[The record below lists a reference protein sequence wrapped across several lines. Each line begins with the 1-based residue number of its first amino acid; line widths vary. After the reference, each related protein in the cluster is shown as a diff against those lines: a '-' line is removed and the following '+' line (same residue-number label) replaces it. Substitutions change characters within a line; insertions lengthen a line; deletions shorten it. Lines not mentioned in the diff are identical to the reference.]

1 MPAPSRYAVAAD
13 VVVTAES
20 PSPSVLLI
28 RRRNPPAGWAIPGG
42 FVDPDEDLIDAAR
55 RELHE
60 ETGLNPPHLNNWR
73 RSATPTATRVAAPSP
88 SSMGRV
94 CNTPF
99 RRPPAT
105 TQPPPAGSR
114 STPFP
119 TTSPSTTPPSW
130 PRCYRNSRRT
140 PANRRPHA
148 DGRCPSGC
156 YCDSQFLPARW
167 TVR

>member
-73 RSATPTATRVAAPSP
+73 RSATPTATRAAAPSP
-88 SSMGRV
+88 SSMARV
-94 CNTPF
+94 
-99 RRPPAT
+99 
-105 TQPPPAGSR
+105 
-114 STPFP
+114 
-119 TTSPSTTPPSW
+119 
-130 PRCYRNSRRT
+130 
-140 PANRRPHA
+140 
-148 DGRCPSGC
+148 
-156 YCDSQFLPARW
+156 
-167 TVR
+167 

>member
-60 ETGLNPPHLNNWR
+60 ETGLTPPTLEQL
-73 RSATPTATRVAAPSP
+73 ATFGHPDRDPR
-88 SSMGRV
+88 GRTISV
-94 CNTPF
+94 VYGA
-99 RRPPAT
+99 RLRHAVPPA
-105 TQPPPAGSR
+105 AGDD
-114 STPFP
+114 
-119 TTSPSTTPPSW
+119 
-130 PRCYRNSRRT
+130 
-140 PANRRPHA
+140 AA
-148 DGRCPSGC
+148 A
-156 YCDSQFLPARW
+156 ARW
-167 TVR
+167 FPLDALPTDLAFDHAAILAQVLPQLTGTTIESPNPRA